1 MSRGARAPRTAPR
14 AALVLAWALAL
25 AWALGLPGAAWADR
39 ASRVTPTVEV
49 VRSAAPAV
57 VNISTES
64 RRSQNPFSTGDKM
77 LDRFFRE
84 FFQPHQRQHTSLG
97 SGVIIDGAQGLI
109 VTNAHVVEQGGQI
122 TVHLADKRK
131 FRAQVVG
138 ADPEADLA
146 LLRIEAR
153 ADLPQVRL
161 GDSDG
166 LMIGETLIAIGNP
179 FGLQHTVTTGVVSAL
194 HRRVRAGERRWLD
207 DLIQTD
213 ASINPG
219 NSGGPIL
226 NLDGEVVGINTAIF
240 ARAQGIGFAIPVNRL
255 KRVVADLAKHGE
267 VIPVWLGLR
276 LQDLTPALAGQL
288 GLSGQGGVLVRQV
301 DDDSPASR
309 AGLRRGQ
316 VIVAMDGRR
325 VDEVADYR
333 SRLKDVA
340 AGQVVEL
347 VVVSGGRR
355 QSRRLTAKAFPLER
369 AQQLAWQRLG
379 FTVREM
385 TAADAQRHRVRPGSA
400 VVIHQLRPGSE
411 ALGRGLKPGD
421 LVRKVGES
429 PVASV
434 AEFGHQLARH
444 RLMGG
449 IPVLVQRGRAAQY
462 LTLGP

>member
-1 MSRGARAPRTAPR
+1 M
-14 AALVLAWALAL
+14 AAGLALGALA
-25 AWALGLPGAAWADR
+25 AAGPAAADR

-57 VNISTES
+57 VNISTQAA
-64 RRSQNPFSTGDKM
+64 RRKSPFSTGDQM

-84 FFQPHQRQHTSLG
+84 FFQPPQRQQTSLG
-97 SGVIIDGAQGLI
+97 SGVIIDGARGLI
-109 VTNAHVVEQGGQI
+109 VTNAHVVDQGGQI
-122 TVHLADKRK
+122 TVQLADKRK

-146 LLRIEAR
+146 LLSIRSK

-161 GDSDG
+161 GDSDS

-226 NLDGEVVGINTAIF
+226 NLDGEVVGVNTAIF

-255 KRVVADLAKHGE
+255 KRVVADLAEHGE

-276 LQDLTPALAGQL
+276 LQELTPALARQL
-288 GLSGQGGVLVRQV
+288 GVPPKSGLLVRQV
-301 DDDSPASR
+301 EEGSPAAE
-309 AGLRRGQ
+309 AGLQRG
-316 VIVAMDGRR
+316 VVVAAMDGRPLT
-325 VDEVADYR
+325 ELADYR

-340 AGQVVEL
+340 AGQAVSL
-347 VVVSGGRR
+347 VVVDRGRR
-355 QSRRLTAKAFPLER
+355 QERRLTARAFPLER
-369 AQQLAWQRLG
+369 AQQLAWQVLG

-385 TAADAQRHRVRPGSA
+385 TPDDARRHGVAAGRA
-400 VVIHQLRPGSE
+400 VVIKQLRPGSE
-411 ALGRGLKPGD
+411 ALGRGLRPGD

-429 PVASV
+429 PVGSV
-434 AEFGHQLARH
+434 AEFGHQLARN
-444 RLMGG
+444 RLSPGVR
-449 IPVLVQRGRAAQY
+449 VLVQRGRAAQY